1 MRLTEDDAWALCCP
15 VCKKRLLYAKDLHA
29 FRCENG
35 HSFDIARQGYV
46 HLRPGGT
53 NGKGHP
59 HGDDDEMVRART
71 RFLESGAYAPLSDQ
85 INQTALACSCFTRGQ
100 VATICDAGCGEG
112 YYTNR
117 LAQALAMGTN
127 TNTRIFGFDLSRKA
141 VAHGAVQARDQL
153 SKPLFAVASLFHMP
167 LRDHSVD
174 LLLNVFAPFA
184 ASEFLRVLS
193 PHGAVLQVIP
203 GARHLWEMKCCLY
216 ERPYE
221 NEEPVLAPDGF
232 VLEKQIRVRYVF
244 DASENQWDLFF
255 MTPYMW
261 RTSPQDREKLM
272 NTALSSLTADF
283 LLRALLPKG

>member
-1 MRLTEDDAWALCCP
+1 MR
-15 VCKKRLLYAKDLHA
+15 
-29 FRCENG
+29 
-35 HSFDIARQGYV
+35 
-46 HLRPGGT
+46 
-53 NGKGHP
+53 
-59 HGDDDEMVRART
+59 
-71 RFLESGAYAPLSDQ
+71 RFPDQ

-141 VAHGAVQARDQL
+141 VAHGAVQGRDQL

-167 LRDHSVD
+167 LCDHSVD

-193 PHGAVLQVIP
+193 PNGVVLQVIP

-232 VLEKQIRVRYVF
+232 VLGKTNPR
-244 DASENQWDLFF
+244 
-255 MTPYMW
+255 
-261 RTSPQDREKLM
+261 
-272 NTALSSLTADF
+272 SLCI
-283 LLRALLPKG
+283 

>member
-1 MRLTEDDAWALCCP
+1 MAQYRRA
-15 VCKKRLLYAKDLHA
+15 
-29 FRCENG
+29 
-35 HSFDIARQGYV
+35 
-46 HLRPGGT
+46 T
-53 NGKGHP
+53 NYP
-59 HGDDDEMVRART
+59 N
-71 RFLESGAYAPLSDQ
+71 RFLPSRL
-85 INQTALACSCFTRGQ
+85 CF
-100 VATICDAGCGEG
+100 ICRCAIIRW
-112 YYTNR
+112 N
-117 LAQALAMGTN
+117 
-127 TNTRIFGFDLSRKA
+127 
-141 VAHGAVQARDQL
+141 
-153 SKPLFAVASLFHMP
+153 
-167 LRDHSVD
+167 

-193 PHGAVLQVIP
+193 PHGVVLQVIP

-283 LLRALLPKG
+283 LLRVLLPKG